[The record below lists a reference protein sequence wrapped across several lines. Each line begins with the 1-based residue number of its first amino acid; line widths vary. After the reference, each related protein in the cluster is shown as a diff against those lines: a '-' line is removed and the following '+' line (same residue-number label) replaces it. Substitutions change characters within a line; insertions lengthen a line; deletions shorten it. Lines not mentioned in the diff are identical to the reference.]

1 MGKILK
7 FEYYEKD
14 KLNTK
19 VSVDYVKQEIIV
31 ENFTDDIVEQAFG
44 KRKITMDIIDEFFRE
59 RVFPETR
66 VNCKDILEGLGLRNF
81 DAEAI
86 ARITH
91 GVLIHDFNWIRF
103 DEEEIGWE
111 EIKKFREDLIKGKI

>member
-14 KLNTK
+14 KLNTR
-19 VSVDYVKQEIIV
+19 VQVDYSRQEILV

-44 KRKITMDIIDEFFRE
+44 RRKVTIETIDEFFRE

-66 VNCKDILEGLGLRNF
+66 VNCKELLEDLGLRNF

-91 GVLIHDFNWIRF
+91 GVLVHDFNWIRF
-103 DEEEIGWE
+103 DDEKLSWE
-111 EIKKFREDLIKGKI
+111 DILEFKAGLMKE